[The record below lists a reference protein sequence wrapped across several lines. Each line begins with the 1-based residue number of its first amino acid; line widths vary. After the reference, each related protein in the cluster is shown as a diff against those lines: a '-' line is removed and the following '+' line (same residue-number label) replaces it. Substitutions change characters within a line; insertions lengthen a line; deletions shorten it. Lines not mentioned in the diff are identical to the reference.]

1 MELCEPGLHLV
12 LAVGRP
18 GNHQRAPR
26 VSQGWWGPCLCHR
39 EGRRGEDPAPGL
51 ILKPIPSPP
60 CSKPPI
66 LLRGLSEDL
75 PGAP

>member
-1 MELCEPGLHLV
+1 MELCKPGLHLV
-12 LAVGRP
+12 LAAGRP

-51 ILKPIPSPP
+51 ILKPMPSPP

-66 LLRGLSEDL
+66 LLRGLAEDL

>member
-1 MELCEPGLHLV
+1 MELCKPGLHLV
-12 LAVGRP
+12 LAAGRP
-18 GNHQRAPR
+18 GNHQQASH

-51 ILKPIPSPP
+51 ILKPMPSPP

-66 LLRGLSEDL
+66 LLRGLAEDL